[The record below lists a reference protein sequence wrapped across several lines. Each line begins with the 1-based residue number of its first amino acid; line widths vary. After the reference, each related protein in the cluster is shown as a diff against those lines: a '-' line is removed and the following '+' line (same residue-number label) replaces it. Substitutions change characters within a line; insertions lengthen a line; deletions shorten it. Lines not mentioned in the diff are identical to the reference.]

1 MLFLLFIT
9 LILCITYPLVAIP
22 ILSPLIIMFLAI
34 GVHAIKNKIRTGYY
48 DPTSHREELKKKG
61 IEV

>member
-22 ILSPLIIMFLAI
+22 ILSPFIIMLLAI
-34 GVHAIKNKIRTGYY
+34 GVHAIKDKIRTGYFN
-48 DPTSHREELKKKG
+48 PTAHREELKKKG